1 MVRESAGHPSFTRLR
16 PRPSPAALLGL
27 AIALVPPVALAQT
40 KYVSPVSVTTDT
52 IAFELGSDLTYTE
65 TERLKLQINDAQGVQ
80 QASQYPLIYSNALE
94 IIEVQEAYT
103 TTKDGQSLDVTAD
116 KIISQPLAAN
126 ANAPTLG
133 DQRVKLV
140 IFPQVEPG
148 SVLTLSYKR
157 WHLKPALPGVLSF
170 IKSFPKAWDYRGAAV
185 TIQAP
190 ESLTVHLDVVGLKG
204 GESKLTKPGTR
215 SWNWMLPQSDA
226 VAPEI
231 GSVDLIDVSP
241 YIAVSNLKDYEAQ
254 ASAYMAGARPAAAV
268 TTPIQAKAD
277 ELTAGISDPRAQ
289 AEALYRWVSG
299 NIRYVAIYLGTGGYV
314 PHSANEVLKSRYG
327 DCKDHVA
334 LLQALLEAKG
344 IASSPAIING
354 SLSYMWPRV
363 ASLTAFNHVITYI
376 PSLKLFVDSTT
387 PFAPFGRLPLQLLGK
402 RALVADAGSGVTT
415 VMTVPDGADSNIEI
429 ERRSLVMTP
438 DGSLSGQSS
447 IEPHGVFEVEQ
458 REFLSSIPDA
468 QLPEAVGMM
477 LARVGEIGNG
487 TLKFENPRDLT
498 VGNGYKAQYDVHY
511 FAPMPG
517 PGALATN
524 PGFGSIVDIETMAL
538 SHSAASRA
546 LPFPCY
552 GGQHEEVTELA
563 LPDTL
568 RITMLPRAT
577 KYAFAFGTYDS
588 SYEQVGHTIII
599 KRTLHTR
606 YPSMPC
612 VAKDYLSFKQLV
624 NAIEQDLHTQ
634 ILYQ

>member
-16 PRPSPAALLGL
+16 PRSSPAALLGL

-241 YIAVSNLKDYEAQ
+241 YIAVSNLKDYEAL

-268 TTPIQAKAD
+268 TPPIQAKAD

-314 PHSANEVLKSRYG
+314 PHLANEVLKSRYG

-402 RALVADAGSGVTT
+402 SALVADAGSGVTT

-498 VGNGYKAQYDVHY
+498 AGNGYKAQYDVHY

-552 GGQHEEVTELA
+552 GGQHEEVTELT

-588 SYEQVGHTIII
+588 SYEQVGHAIII

>member
-241 YIAVSNLKDYEAQ
+241 YIAVSNLKDYEAL

-498 VGNGYKAQYDVHY
+498 AGNGYKAQYDVHY